1 MGEIYDHI
9 KKKVAKPHLIIKN
22 KKSILIAP
30 LDWGLGHATR
40 CIPIIQYLQKNGHD
54 LTIAGNHAT
63 QTMLKKEFPTAEFI
77 FIKGYN
83 IKYPTNVGSFNRK
96 ILQQIP
102 KIWWAIVRE
111 HFWLRDQLKKRS
123 WDLLISDN
131 RYGLHTKK
139 IPSVF
144 ITHQLRVQTGSG
156 KLADDLIQSILYRKI
171 NKFTHCWI
179 PDEASNIINI
189 AGLLS
194 HPIKKPNRYK
204 YIGLLSRLNNI
215 SSNEG
220 SSILIVLSGP
230 EPQRTILE
238 NILLQQLSD
247 TQEKIIFVR
256 GLPLASKEM
265 TPQKNIQFKN
275 YMDSVELEKAM
286 EEAEIVV
293 CRAGYSSIM
302 DLLKLNK
309 RAIIIPT
316 PGQTEQEYLA
326 THLNQLKL
334 FVVQSQ
340 KSISLID
347 AFDLSRNSC
356 PENNSFNFEGYK
368 KALEDLGI

>member
-1 MGEIYDHI
+1 
-9 KKKVAKPHLIIKN
+9 
-22 KKSILIAP
+22 
-30 LDWGLGHATR
+30 
-40 CIPIIQYLQKNGHD
+40 
-54 LTIAGNHAT
+54 
-63 QTMLKKEFPTAEFI
+63 MLKKEFPTAEFI
-77 FIKGYN
+77 FIEGYN
-83 IKYPTNVGSFNRK
+83 VQYPSNVGSFTRK

-102 KIWWAIVRE
+102 KIWWAILQE
-111 HFWLRDQLKKRS
+111 HFWLKAQLKHRS

-156 KLADDLIQSILYRKI
+156 KFADDLIQSILYRKI
-171 NKFTHCWI
+171 NKFTQCWI
-179 PDEASNIINI
+179 PDEASNNINI

-194 HPIKKPNRYK
+194 HPIKKPNHYK
-204 YIGLLSRLNNI
+204 YTGPLSRLNIN
-215 SSNEG
+215 NVTQG
-220 SSILIVLSGP
+220 NTILVLLSGP
-230 EPQRTILE
+230 EPQRTMLE
-238 NILLQQLSD
+238 KILLAQLHNS
-247 TQEKIIFVR
+247 TENIIFVR
-256 GLPLASKEM
+256 GLPLSSIEM
-265 TPQKNIQFKN
+265 TPHKNIQFKN
-275 YMDSVELEKAM
+275 YMGSVELEKAM
-286 EEAEIVV
+286 KEAEMVV

-309 RAIIIPT
+309 KAIIIPT

-340 KSISLID
+340 KNISLKD

>member
-1 MGEIYDHI
+1 
-9 KKKVAKPHLIIKN
+9 
-22 KKSILIAP
+22 
-30 LDWGLGHATR
+30 
-40 CIPIIQYLQKNGHD
+40 
-54 LTIAGNHAT
+54 
-63 QTMLKKEFPTAEFI
+63 MLKKEFPTAEFI

-83 IKYPTNVGSFNRK
+83 IQYPTNLGSFNRK
-96 ILQQIP
+96 IVQQIP

-111 HFWLRDQLKKRS
+111 HFWLRALLKKRS

-139 IPSVF
+139 ITSVF

-171 NKFTHCWI
+171 NMFTQCWI
-179 PDEASNIINI
+179 PDEASNNINI

-204 YIGLLSRLNNI
+204 YIGPLSRLNVN
-215 SSNEG
+215 NVTQG
-220 SSILIVLSGP
+220 NTILVLLSGP

-238 NILLQQLSD
+238 NILLEQLHDS
-247 TQEKIIFVR
+247 TEKIIFVR
-256 GLPLASKEM
+256 GLPLETKKMSVS
-265 TPQKNIQFKN
+265 QNIQIEN
-275 YMDSVELEKAM
+275 YMDSKTLIGVM
-286 EEAEIVV
+286 EEAEIVI

-302 DLLKLNK
+302 DLIKLNK
-309 RAIIIPT
+309 KAIIIPT

-340 KSISLID
+340 NNISLKD
-347 AFDLSRNSC
+347 AFDLSRNSY

>member
-1 MGEIYDHI
+1 
-9 KKKVAKPHLIIKN
+9 
-22 KKSILIAP
+22 
-30 LDWGLGHATR
+30 
-40 CIPIIQYLQKNGHD
+40 
-54 LTIAGNHAT
+54 
-63 QTMLKKEFPTAEFI
+63 MLKKEFPTAEFI

-83 IKYPTNVGSFNRK
+83 VKYPTNVGSFTRK

-102 KIWWAIVRE
+102 KIWWAILRE
-111 HFWLRDQLKKRS
+111 HFWLRAQLKQRS

-156 KLADDLIQSILYRKI
+156 KLSDDLIQTILYRKI
-171 NKFTHCWI
+171 NKFTQCWI
-179 PDEASNIINI
+179 PDEESNNINI

-204 YIGLLSRLNNI
+204 YIGPLSRLNVN
-215 SSNEG
+215 NVTQG
-220 SSILIVLSGP
+220 NTILVLLSGP
-230 EPQRTILE
+230 EPQRTMLE
-238 NILLQQLSD
+238 NILLEQLHDS
-247 TQEKIIFVR
+247 TEKIIFVR
-256 GLPLASKEM
+256 GLPLETKKMSVS
-265 TPQKNIQFKN
+265 QNIQIEN
-275 YMDSVELEKAM
+275 YMDSKTLIGVMK
-286 EEAEIVV
+286 EAEMVV

-309 RAIIIPT
+309 KALIIPT

-340 KSISLID
+340 KNISLKD

-356 PENNSFNFEGYK
+356 PENYSFNFEGYK

>member
-1 MGEIYDHI
+1 
-9 KKKVAKPHLIIKN
+9 
-22 KKSILIAP
+22 
-30 LDWGLGHATR
+30 
-40 CIPIIQYLQKNGHD
+40 
-54 LTIAGNHAT
+54 
-63 QTMLKKEFPTAEFI
+63 MLKKEFPTAEFI

-83 IKYPTNVGSFNRK
+83 VKYPTNVGSFTRK

-102 KIWWAIVRE
+102 KIWWAILRE
-111 HFWLRDQLKKRS
+111 HFWLRAQLKQRS

-156 KLADDLIQSILYRKI
+156 KLSDDLIQTILYRKI
-171 NKFTHCWI
+171 NKFTQCWI
-179 PDEASNIINI
+179 PDEASNNINI

-204 YIGLLSRLNNI
+204 YIGPLSRLNFN
-215 SSNEG
+215 NVTQG
-220 SSILIVLSGP
+220 NTILVLLSGP
-230 EPQRTILE
+230 EPQRTMLE
-238 NILLQQLSD
+238 NILLEQLHDS
-247 TQEKIIFVR
+247 TEKIIFVR
-256 GLPLASKEM
+256 GLPLETKKMSVS
-265 TPQKNIQFKN
+265 QNIQIEN
-275 YMDSVELEKAM
+275 YMDSKTLIGVM
-286 EEAEIVV
+286 EEAEMVV

-302 DLLKLNK
+302 DLIKLNK
-309 RAIIIPT
+309 KAIIIPT

-340 KSISLID
+340 KNISLKD
-347 AFDLSRNSC
+347 AFDLLRNSC

>member
-1 MGEIYDHI
+1 
-9 KKKVAKPHLIIKN
+9 
-22 KKSILIAP
+22 
-30 LDWGLGHATR
+30 
-40 CIPIIQYLQKNGHD
+40 
-54 LTIAGNHAT
+54 
-63 QTMLKKEFPTAEFI
+63 MLKKEFPMAEFI

-83 IKYPTNVGSFNRK
+83 IQYPTNVGSFTRK

-102 KIWWAIVRE
+102 KIWWAIIRE
-111 HFWLRDQLKKRS
+111 HFWLKDLLKKRS

-156 KLADDLIQSILYRKI
+156 KLADDLIQSILYQKI

-179 PDEASNIINI
+179 PDVASNKINI

-204 YIGLLSRLNNI
+204 YIGPLSRLNN
-215 SSNEG
+215 NNANQG
-220 SSILIVLSGP
+220 NTILVLLSGP

-238 NILLQQLSD
+238 NILLKQLLN
-247 TQEKIIFVR
+247 TTEKIIFVR
-256 GLPLASKEM
+256 GLPLETKKISV
-265 TPQKNIQFKN
+265 PKNIQIENF
-275 YMDSVELEKAM
+275 MDSKTLIGVM
-286 EEAEIVV
+286 EEAEMVV

-309 RAIIIPT
+309 SAIIIPT

-326 THLNQLKL
+326 VHLQKL
-334 FVVQSQ
+334 NLFHVQHQHNILLPQAIEAIRKQ
-340 KSISLID
+340 K
-347 AFDLSRNSC
+347 
-356 PENNSFNFEGYK
+356 PENILFNFDGYK